1 MMEVDAVI
9 SGWRNG
15 GVHLNGPAS
24 HGDLARLAE
33 FLRAPVPDDLRILH
47 LAADGMVDNAT
58 DQWHVS
64 LWSIDRIIRERSVK
78 ERAGQSWVAFADF
91 LVCSWC
97 FWFLPKHDRTAVLG
111 EGAGEEFESLG
122 EFFNR
127 YARNPDSLA
136 LVKAG

>member
-9 SGWRNG
+9 GGWRSG

-33 FLRAPVPDDLRILH
+33 FLGAPVPNDLRALY
-47 LAADGMVDNAT
+47 LAADGMVDNAI

-64 LWSIDRIIRERSVK
+64 FWSINRIIREHNMT
-78 ERAGQSWVAFADF
+78 ERAGHSWVAVADF
-91 LVCSWC
+91 LVYSWC
-97 FWFLPKHDRTAVLG
+97 FWILPKHDRTAVLD
-111 EGAGEEFESLG
+111 EGTGEEFESVA

-127 YARNPDSLA
+127 YARDPNSLG